1 MRRIPRRKFRDA
13 GRATSLMY
21 ARYKRDLEFKF
32 QTRARAES
40 SQILRAPA
48 GASRDTWKHQVQA
61 RATFFAISVDMRL
74 QTKILTTFLSSKNY
88 SESIEG

>member
-13 GRATSLMY
+13 GRVPDVRALR
-21 ARYKRDLEFKF
+21 AFKF

-74 QTKILTTFLSSKNY
+74 QTKNLTIFLSSKNY